1 MPSVKNA
8 KSGGNPLTFGDR
20 CLYNLQRHLTIQ
32 AKVGIKPKEA

>member
-8 KSGGNPLTFGDR
+8 KSGGNPLTFEDGF
-20 CLYNLQRHLTIQ
+20 LYNLHRHLTIQ